1 MAGGVLISRSL
12 QIGGESIPNR
22 RFGHW
27 GRFGGFP
34 PPFSEG
40 PFWGS
45 RRGPPFGGAGG
56 PPRDPPPGGGGA
68 HFGGYLITL
77 PVGTEF
83 WDRIRDRP
91 AGRPIPIY
99 LGTKIGPFF
108 GIRRGPAGRGERF
121 WFSGPGAPRAPPR
134 GGPGPPQNDPPK
146 RPPKTPP
153 KRPPW
158 IPPPNPPKTPLF
170 GGDWCIEGVPHLTHF
185 WLCASYHGWVII
197 GWLCAS
203 YHR

>member
-1 MAGGVLISRSL
+1 MECLYHGWWGESGSL
-12 QIGGESIPNR
+12 PWQGGELEGWP
-22 RFGHW
+22 W
-27 GRFGGFP
+27 GPWGTPGGG
-34 PPFSEG
+34 SET
-40 PFWGS
+40 GS
-45 RRGPPFGGAGG
+45 RGA
-56 PPRDPPPGGGGA
+56 PPPGGVPRGGPGGPGGV